1 MASTR
6 QSRRLIQLRKDNNLL
21 QSDLARMI
29 SELSHRKEG
38 ISVPAISSWETGRR
52 TPSLEM
58 INILSSIYQVTPEYI
73 QCLTDDP
80 QGTAYLS
87 KDEAEQIL
95 ENQHKVEVDLRDIDM
110 FDGKPVFIIFENLVL
125 RIELI
130 EVVLEARPLVR
141 RDARDDLRADDG
153 EETRVDKDGHRQ
165 DLPLGLDARA
175 EHDGLVL
182 VLERLRAEHVDV
194 VVHEELLEVEGLRVA
209 LDPRLPAAGS
219 AARRLCLFLLSF
231 LVLLPIRCL
240 LRLRGLGFFFFSF
253 CLLGIPLCP

>member
-110 FDGKPVFIIFENLVL
+110 FDGKPVFIIFENLVHEDQWAIVNSKIKSFICKNGIIKYSEPTVKKVFINEPFYTVL
-125 RIELI
+125 ASNENKTPMSMSTLLNSKGPIWI
-130 EVVLEARPLVR
+130 EVTTSDTYIQGQYNGWYRHNENRTCLINKLGLTLPYEGLSVSYNAFVR
-141 RDARDDLRADDG
+141 R
-153 EETRVDKDGHRQ
+153 KMQ
-165 DLPLGLDARA
+165 
-175 EHDGLVL
+175 
-182 VLERLRAEHVDV
+182 
-194 VVHEELLEVEGLRVA
+194 
-209 LDPRLPAAGS
+209 
-219 AARRLCLFLLSF
+219 
-231 LVLLPIRCL
+231 
-240 LRLRGLGFFFFSF
+240 
-253 CLLGIPLCP
+253 